1 MSPSETNTQA
11 HITPH
16 THLFATTFWHVLP
29 SHYDKI
35 RDRYIK
41 IANLYYE
48 ASSAV
53 MVTDRAAGGNLLNG
67 EIDMLEHDIAEY
79 RAVVN
84 DIGIEDVI
92 GIYMTGGRQ
101 RWRAEQIAKQDFGD
115 MESSLREIEEKVRSV
130 KADVVYE
137 FEERE

>member
-1 MSPSETNTQA
+1 MSPSQTNTQA
-11 HITPH
+11 H

-53 MVTDRAAGGNLLNG
+53 MATDRAAGVNSLKG
-67 EIDMLEHDIAEY
+67 EIDVLEHDIAEY

-84 DIGIEDVI
+84 EIAIEDVI

-101 RWRAEQIAKQDFGD
+101 RWRAQQIARQDLED
-115 MESSLREIEEKVRSV
+115 LESSLKEVEEKVRSV
-130 KADVVYE
+130 KADVVYG
-137 FEERE
+137 FEEKE

>member
-1 MSPSETNTQA
+1 MSPSQTHTA
-11 HITPH
+11 PH
-16 THLFATTFWHVLP
+16 THLFATTFWHILP

-41 IANLYYE
+41 VTNLYYE
-48 ASSAV
+48 ASSAA
-53 MVTDRAAGGNLLNG
+53 MTTDRAVGINSLNG

-84 DIGIEDVI
+84 GIDIEDVI

-101 RWRAEQIAKQDFGD
+101 RWRAEQIAKQDFED
-115 MESSLREIEEKVRSV
+115 LESSLREIEGKVRGV
-130 KADVVYE
+130 KADVVYG
-137 FEERE
+137 FEEQEEV